1 MKKGIIKYSKTV
13 VVLALTLLIAFPMT
27 RSVSADEAADAQ
39 QAQLLLLMQTPEYQ
53 AALALQQQ
61 QLALALQQQQQQ
73 QALIAQQQAA
83 AQAQMAQYLAAFQA
97 QKMNAWNDQ
106 FAAAQQVLNNAQY
119 LQMSALNQTYILN
132 AIQAQQ
138 RAQYEAMINKMG
150 LDYKGMLMQEFKD
163 GQYDAM
169 QAFKGYNGL

>member
-61 QLALALQQQQQQ
+61 QALALQQQQ
-73 QALIAQQQAA
+73 ALQ
-83 AQAQMAQYLAAFQA
+83 QAQMAQYLAAFQA

-106 FAAAQQVLNNAQY
+106 LAAAQQVLNNAQY
-119 LQMSALNQTYILN
+119 LQMSALNQAYILN
-132 AIQAQQ
+132 SIQAQQ
-138 RAQYEAMINKMG
+138 RMQYEGMINRMG

-163 GQYDAM
+163 GQYDAI

>member
-61 QLALALQQQQQQ
+61 QALALQQQ

-83 AQAQMAQYLAAFQA
+83 AQAQMAQYLAALQA

-106 FAAAQQVLNNAQY
+106 LAAAQQVLNNAQY

-150 LDYKGMLMQEFKD
+150 LDYKGMLMKEYKD